1 MKNAVFFDIDGTLW
15 NEHMQIPQSTITA
28 IQALRKNGNYAFICS
43 GRSRANIC
51 NRELLGIGFDGV
63 VAACGAHI
71 EYNGKLIYEQLMTA
85 EEVETALSIVKKYNL
100 LDIFEGPKYLY
111 VDDEDFH
118 DDDYVVYLRRELG
131 TAIKCITGTKCIEAN
146 KFSVD
151 LKGAPV
157 SIVAAEFEKTFD
169 VISHNDWLL
178 EIMPKGHSKA
188 TGIVKICEL
197 LNIPQENTYAFGDS
211 ANDLEMLNLVA
222 HGVAMG
228 NGTMEAKQA
237 AEYVTTHIMEE
248 GIKNGLMHYGLI

>member
-15 NEHMQIPQSTITA
+15 NEHMQIPQSAITA

-157 SIVAAEFEKTFD
+157 SIVAAEFEKIFD

-188 TGIVKICEL
+188 TGIAKICEL
-197 LNIPQENTYAFGDS
+197 LDIPRENTYAFGDS

-228 NGTMEAKQA
+228 NGTREAKQA
-237 AEYVTTHIMEE
+237 AEYVTTHIMED

>member
-28 IQALRKNGNYAFICS
+28 IQALRENGSYAFICS

-146 KFSVD
+146 KLSVD
-151 LKGAPV
+151 LKGAPAG
-157 SIVAAEFEKTFD
+157 IVAVAFEKTFD

-188 TGIVKICEL
+188 TGIAKICEL
-197 LNIPQENTYAFGDS
+197 LNIPRENTYAFGDS

-228 NGTMEAKQA
+228 NGTREAKQA
-237 AEYVTTHIMEE
+237 AEYVTTNIMED
-248 GIKNGLMHYGLI
+248 GIENGLIHYGLI